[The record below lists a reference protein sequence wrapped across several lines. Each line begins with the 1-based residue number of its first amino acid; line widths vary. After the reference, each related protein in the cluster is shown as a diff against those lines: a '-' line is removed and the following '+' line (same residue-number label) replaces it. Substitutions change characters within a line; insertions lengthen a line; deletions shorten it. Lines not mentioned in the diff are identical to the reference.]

1 MLFLLKKSKEF
12 FYYDFGYSQTKKDFF
27 SKKKIVIYFLH
38 IFRKN
43 TYKVLPHPPPNP
55 ARSASLFDKRIVLKL
70 KGASI
75 NNFIDAFFVFKS
87 LRISRL
93 IWLLDVDALR
103 TGCSALSQKLA

>member
-12 FYYDFGYSQTKKDFF
+12 FDYDFGYSQTKKDFF

-38 IFRKN
+38 IFRKK
-43 TYKVLPHPPPNP
+43 TYKVLPPHP

>member
-12 FYYDFGYSQTKKDFF
+12 FDYDFGYTQTKKDFF

-43 TYKVLPHPPPNP
+43 TPPHP
-55 ARSASLFDKRIVLKL
+55 ARPASLFDKRIVLKL

>member
-1 MLFLLKKSKEF
+1 MTILGIHRQRKTF
-12 FYYDFGYSQTKKDFF
+12 FP
-27 SKKKIVIYFLH
+27 KKKIVIYFLH

-43 TYKVLPHPPPNP
+43 TYKVLPPPPPPHP
-55 ARSASLFDKRIVLKL
+55 ARPASLLDKRIVLKL

>member
-1 MLFLLKKSKEF
+1 MTILGIHRQRKTF
-12 FYYDFGYSQTKKDFF
+12 FP
-27 SKKKIVIYFLH
+27 KKKIVIYFLH

-43 TYKVLPHPPPNP
+43 TYKVLPPTPHP

-93 IWLLDVDALR
+93 I
-103 TGCSALSQKLA
+103 

>member
-12 FYYDFGYSQTKKDFF
+12 FDYDFGYTQTKKDFF

-43 TYKVLPHPPPNP
+43 SYKVLPPHHP
-55 ARSASLFDKRIVLKL
+55 ARPASLFDKRIVLKL

>member
-1 MLFLLKKSKEF
+1 MTILGIHRQRKTF
-12 FYYDFGYSQTKKDFF
+12 FP
-27 SKKKIVIYFLH
+27 KKKLSYTFYISLERILIKYSPPA
-38 IFRKN
+38 
-43 TYKVLPHPPPNP
+43 PHP

-93 IWLLDVDALR
+93 I
-103 TGCSALSQKLA
+103 

>member
-12 FYYDFGYSQTKKDFF
+12 FDYDFGYSQTKKDFF

-38 IFRKN
+38 IFRKK
-43 TYKVLPHPPPNP
+43 TYKVLPPPPHP

-103 TGCSALSQKLA
+103 TGCSTLSQKLA

>member
-12 FYYDFGYSQTKKDFF
+12 FDDDFGYSQTKKDFF

-43 TYKVLPHPPPNP
+43 TYKVLPPTPHP

>member
-1 MLFLLKKSKEF
+1 MWYT
-12 FYYDFGYSQTKKDFF
+12 FYVSLER
-27 SKKKIVIYFLH
+27 IVINYTLPPPP
-38 IFRKN
+38 
-43 TYKVLPHPPPNP
+43 PHP
-55 ARSASLFDKRIVLKL
+55 ARPASLFDKRIVLKL

-103 TGCSALSQKLA
+103 TGCSTLSQKLA

>member
-1 MLFLLKKSKEF
+1 M
-12 FYYDFGYSQTKKDFF
+12 
-27 SKKKIVIYFLH
+27 IYFLR
-38 IFRKN
+38 IFIKN
-43 TYKVLPHPPPNP
+43 IYKLLPPPPPPHP
-55 ARSASLFDKRIVLKL
+55 ARPASLFDKRIVLKL

-103 TGCSALSQKLA
+103 TGCSTLSQKLA

>member
-1 MLFLLKKSKEF
+1 MTILGIHRQRKTF
-12 FYYDFGYSQTKKDFF
+12 FP
-27 SKKKIVIYFLH
+27 KKKLSY
-38 IFRKN
+38 IFYISLERILIK
-43 TYKVLPHPPPNP
+43 YSPHP

-93 IWLLDVDALR
+93 I
-103 TGCSALSQKLA
+103 